1 MLRSINGFGVTIMM
15 AVTKTF
21 LNEITHPLLREG
33 RYACLHLQYLLRS
46 TVAGQGQRETVIQ
59 KSNSKGQQKIKCYL
73 SEALKTTQSE

>member
-15 AVTKTF
+15 VVTKTF

-46 TVAGQGQRETVIQ
+46 AVAG
-59 KSNSKGQQKIKCYL
+59 
-73 SEALKTTQSE
+73 